1 MDIKYFRHYD
11 EEYAFNELKKVLSF
25 NEELESLCVNI
36 EEKLKYPDLLG
47 KTVRASENQFTQI
60 YRILE
65 RQAQLANIEVPD
77 LFIYEEFHYGVQSKG
92 TTKPWIE
99 ISAKTVQDFSDDEIE
114 FLIARE
120 IYNIKNKVT
129 YYNGIFEELLKILS
143 NGSFL
148 IGVDTLIDTIKIK
161 MYQWSR
167 LTNYSADNYGYLNSK
182 NIKVCIHS
190 ILSLVLNSVYLSKN
204 VYIASYIKEA
214 QKINELDGIVYDYT
228 KLDEMVPYA
237 PHRIKNIISYASSD
251 RGMKA
256 INLR

>member
-1 MDIKYFRHYD
+1 MDIKYFRHFE
-11 EEYAFNELKKVLSF
+11 EEYAFNELKKVLNF

-47 KTVRASENQFTQI
+47 KTVRASKEQFTPI
-60 YRILE
+60 YIILE
-65 RQAQLANIEVPD
+65 KKAKLANIEIPE

-99 ISAKTVQDFSDDEIE
+99 ISAKTIRDFEDEEIE

-143 NGSFL
+143 NGSFI
-148 IGVDTLIDTIKIK
+148 IGVDALIDSIKIK

-182 NIKVCIHS
+182 NIRVCIQS

-204 VYIASYIKEA
+204 VDIASYMNEA
-214 QKINELDGIVYDYT
+214 KKINELDGIVYDYT

-251 RGMKA
+251 RGMQA